1 MITPGDMIARIEA
14 GFRKTAFRTGRSAPS
29 AAVTGAMR
37 RVPRTA
43 FVRRS
48 DRRSAHEDLALPI
61 GHGQTISQP
70 YIVALMVELLDLPPT
85 SRVLEV
91 GTGSG
96 YAAAVLGEI
105 AEEVFTIES
114 VEPLA
119 RRAATR
125 LARLGYRNVQVRHG
139 DGSLGWPEAAPFDG
153 IVVSAA
159 ARQVPH
165 ALVEQLAS
173 PGVLIAP
180 VGAPDAEQDLV
191 RVAKDATGRVTRES
205 ILPVL
210 FVPLLTN
217 GV

>member
-29 AAVTGAMR
+29 AAVIGAMR
-37 RVPRTA
+37 RVARTA

-48 DRRSAHEDLALPI
+48 DRDAAHEDLALPI

-70 YIVALMVELLDLPPT
+70 YIVALMVELLDLAPT

-96 YAAAVLGEI
+96 YAAAVLAEI
-105 AEEVFTIES
+105 AEAVFTIES

-139 DGSLGWPEAAPFDG
+139 DGTLGWPGAAPFDG

-159 ARQVPH
+159 ARQIPD
-165 ALVEQLAS
+165 ALVEQLAA

-180 VGAPDAEQDLV
+180 VGAPDTEQDLI
-191 RVAKDATGRVTRES
+191 RLTKDDTGHVTRES
-205 ILPVL
+205 ILPVV